1 MASQYVPPHLRNRIA
16 KATEVDLKPE
26 SFPVLSGSAPV
37 RTNAGTWTKPKSFAS
52 LAREWNEKADDE
64 KLQREMNEQR
74 ERSRIQRENMEQRIH
89 FVYREP
95 RQAYDGFVYDSYEEP
110 EALPKDEWKDVSHKK
125 LRPELTLEEK
135 MEKQARMEAE
145 EADRNDINDES
156 VWKTEEW
163 DYRDRR
169 TYS

>member
-1 MASQYVPPHLRNRIA
+1 MTSQYVPPHLRNRIA

-26 SFPVLSGSAPV
+26 SFPILSGSAPV

-74 ERSRIQRENMEQRIH
+74 ERSRIQRENMEQRSH

-110 EALPKDEWKDVSHKK
+110 EEQLEDEWKDVSHKK

-145 EADRNDINDES
+145 EAGRNDTNDES
-156 VWKTEEW
+156 VWNTEEW

>member
-1 MASQYVPPHLRNRIA
+1 MASQYVPPHLRNRIS
-16 KATEVDLKPE
+16 KAEEVNLKPE
-26 SFPVLSGSAPV
+26 SFPALSGSAPV

-64 KLQREMNEQR
+64 KLQREIDEQR
-74 ERSRIQRENMEQRIH
+74 ERSRIKRENMEQRSH
-89 FVYREP
+89 FTYHRP
-95 RQAYDGFVYDSYEEP
+95 AYDGFVYDSYEEP
-110 EALPKDEWKDVSHKK
+110 EALPNDDWKDVSHKK

-135 MEKQARMEAE
+135 MEKQTRMEAE
-145 EADRNDINDES
+145 EAAKNDNNDES

-169 TYS
+169 TYT

>member
-1 MASQYVPPHLRNRIA
+1 MASQYVPPHLRNRIS
-16 KATEVDLKPE
+16 KADEVNLKPE
-26 SFPVLSGSAPV
+26 SFPALSGSAPV

-64 KLQREMNEQR
+64 KQQREMNELSEQ
-74 ERSRIQRENMEQRIH
+74 SRIQRQNIEKRSH
-89 FVYREP
+89 FVYREE

-110 EALPKDEWKDVSHKK
+110 EALPKDDWKDVSHKK

-135 MEKQARMEAE
+135 MEKQSRMEAE
-145 EADRNDINDES
+145 ETAKNDNNDDS

-169 TYS
+169 TYT

>member
-1 MASQYVPPHLRNRIA
+1 MTSQYVPPHLRNRIN

-37 RTNAGTWTKPKSFAS
+37 RTNAGTWTKTKSFAS
-52 LAREWNEKADDE
+52 LAREWNEKADED
-64 KLQREMNEQR
+64 KLQREINEQR
-74 ERSRIQRENMEQRIH
+74 EQSRVQRQMIEERSH
-89 FVYREP
+89 FFYSHTEKH
-95 RQAYDGFVYDSYEEP
+95 YDGFVYDAVEVP
-110 EALPKDEWKDVSHKK
+110 KDLPKDDWKDVSHKK
-125 LRPELTLEEK
+125 LRAELTLEEK
-135 MEKQARMEAE
+135 MEKEARLEAE
-145 EADRNDINDES
+145 ETANNDPDDS